1 MSEISS
7 CPARRSHW
15 EDYRATLSSLLLYP
29 EWSWLHVRMGLN
41 FIDIKWM
48 SSSKYTYVHYVFDPV
63 LPNHFTYMYMTLWDF
78 VIHFW
83 QCPNWDGNAW
93 PSQCHMKVFES
104 QPHSHGFLSGI
115 NEIRNHPSH
124 LVRPPYAVI
133 NAHLSASYLRDLI
146 ESLIVKQWVCFEF
159 GHSLK
164 QRNRREL
171 ELGCEGSTL
180 WKSLVGGK

>member
-1 MSEISS
+1 MYIMFLTLS
-7 CPARRSHW
+7 CPI
-15 EDYRATLSSLLLYP
+15 TLHICIWHYETLWLHFWQCDIYIYMTPWDFVTSLLAMWY
-29 EWSWLHVRMGLN
+29 
-41 FIDIKWM
+41 IYI
-48 SSSKYTYVHYVFDPV
+48 
-63 LPNHFTYMYMTLWDF
+63 YMTPWDF